1 MVNREKLCPNL
12 SFDVENKMENL
23 YKAGHISK
31 VSSNFKNLSI
41 NWDKYVFRWEK
52 WNFEPNENSA
62 HTAEVLTYGKALLIL
77 LPLYLQMLKMLI
89 STQTDNHTKESKKF
103 CNGKKYLF

>member
-12 SFDVENKMENL
+12 SFTVENKMENL
-23 YKAGHISK
+23 HKAGHISK
-31 VSSNFKNLSI
+31 VSSNFKNLLI

-52 WNFEPNENSA
+52 WNFEPTENSA
-62 HTAEVLTYGKALLIL
+62 YTAEVLAYGKALLIL
-77 LPLYLQMLKMLI
+77 LPLYLQMLKMLT

>member
-1 MVNREKLCPNL
+1 MVNREKLCLNL
-12 SFDVENKMENL
+12 SFTVENKMENL
-23 YKAGHISK
+23 HKTGHISK

-62 HTAEVLTYGKALLIL
+62 HTGEVLAYGKALLIL

-89 STQTDNHTKESKKF
+89 LTKTDNHT
-103 CNGKKYLF
+103 